1 MKALGSGNRQRNQL
15 QIPHGIFADR
25 VMSPSRDG
33 RYRRRGPL
41 HLCEYFLRNTSCQ
54 SSPAMTTPGSARAS
68 RSITPLQINQLE
80 IDETIPKRANYIPMH
95 SKATRMTD
103 NGAVVGR
110 ASGLGRQG
118 LAAPA
123 ATDGGSAWQDASR
136 QTLSRHIEPWL
147 NLYVWWTFLDS
158 GSSE

>member
-1 MKALGSGNRQRNQL
+1 MKALGSENRQRNQL

-41 HLCEYFLRNTSCQ
+41 HLCEHFLQNTSCQ
-54 SSPAMTTPGSARAS
+54 CDMRHSSHSPAMTTPGSARAS

-80 IDETIPKRANYIPMH
+80 IDETIPKRANYIPMY
-95 SKATRMTD
+95 SKVTAVAIFYCWTGNPNED

-123 ATDGGSAWQDASR
+123 ATDGGSAR
-136 QTLSRHIEPWL
+136 QTLLGRPCR
-147 NLYVWWTFLDS
+147 V
-158 GSSE
+158 

>member
-41 HLCEYFLRNTSCQ
+41 HLCEHFLRNTSCQ
-54 SSPAMTTPGSARAS
+54 CDMCDIPASPAMTTPGSARAS

-95 SKATRMTD
+95 SKVTAVAIFYCWTGNPNDGQQRRGRKSKWA
-103 NGAVVGR
+103 GAAGVGR
-110 ASGLGRQG
+110 PRRDRWRQR
-118 LAAPA
+118 AA
-123 ATDGGSAWQDASR
+123 DASR
-136 QTLSRHIEPWL
+136 QTLSRT
-147 NLYVWWTFLDS
+147 V
-158 GSSE
+158 